1 MCCASSYKMPME
13 TASKCI
19 CMRCDGK
26 IHRMLECNK
35 RLYFIIIII
44 TYLLSSIHCYHF
56 YEELF
61 DERPYVCVCVRVH
74 ARTANG
80 IDMKRVKWPP
90 TTSYNYTSSSTTYSV
105 FDIVIVVHRNN
116 YIRISH
122 CEFFGCSAS
131 VLCDEW
137 QLATWHQ
144 PNGSSSSRTTR
155 KVFVYSPCINYS
167 FSFALQRMCSSR
179 CPSVFY
185 RIQ

>member
-1 MCCASSYKMPME
+1 MHLYALRWQNSPNAGMQQ
-13 TASKCI
+13 
-19 CMRCDGK
+19 K
-26 IHRMLECNK
+26 IVFYH
-35 RLYFIIIII
+35 YYYYVFIEFYTLLPFLWRII
-44 TYLLSSIHCYHF
+44 
-56 YEELF
+56 
-61 DERPYVCVCVRVH
+61 RWVCVCLCVRVH